1 MNNRTEQQIRIAGP
15 CAVESINQWEQA
27 VVGLQD
33 HCDIIRGGVWKPR
46 TKPGW
51 DGLGSSALIPMFEIA
66 TKHGITPAMEVLV
79 PEHVDEVAQAMRAV
93 GGNSDEMMQVV
104 VWVGSRNQNHVVQQ
118 AMGERVMNGPKSI
131 SVGIKNAPWAS
142 IDHTVGIAQHL
153 MASGLPQDRLAW
165 LALRGF
171 DPSILDFIGG
181 WNEGGV
187 SIADTF
193 NPDKLRNIPPTGH
206 WVGRLQTELKRQGI
220 SVPLI
225 ADPSHIAGRA
235 DLVPG
240 VLEHMLSTMGLDG
253 FIAEVHP
260 NPHEARTDA
269 RQQLSIE
276 EFIDMLEQLDTKHLL
291 W

>member
-15 CAVESINQWEQA
+15 CAVESAQQWEEA
-27 VVGLQD
+27 VVGLRD
-33 HCDIIRGGVWKPR
+33 HCDIIRGGAWKPR

-51 DGLGSSALIPMFEIA
+51 DGLGQDILVPMFEIA

-79 PEHVDEVAQAMRAV
+79 PDHVDIVARAMREV
-93 GGNSDEMMQVV
+93 GGNSDEAIDVV
-104 VWVGSRNQNHVVQQ
+104 VWVGSRNQNHAVQQ
-118 AMGERVMNGPKSI
+118 GIGERVLNSPRSI

-142 IDHTVGIAQHL
+142 VDHTVGIAQHVL
-153 MASGLPQDRLAW
+153 QSGLPQDRLAW

-193 NPDKLRNIPPTGH
+193 NPDRFRNIPPTGR
-206 WVGRLQTELKRQGI
+206 WVSRLQAELKRNDI

-235 DLVPG
+235 QLVPEL
-240 VLEHMLSTMGLDG
+240 LEHMLATLPLDG
-253 FIAEVHP
+253 FITEVHP
-260 NPHEARTDA
+260 NPLVAQTDA
-269 RQQLSIE
+269 RQQLSID
-276 EFIDMLEQLDTKHLL
+276 EFIAMMERLNDKQLL

>member
-1 MNNRTEQQIRIAGP
+1 MNSRTEQQIRIAGP
-15 CAVESINQWEQA
+15 CAVESPQQWEEA
-27 VVGLQD
+27 VVGLRD
-33 HCDIIRGGVWKPR
+33 HCDIIRGGAWKPR
-46 TKPGW
+46 TRPGW
-51 DGLGSSALIPMFEIA
+51 DGLGQGILVPMFEIA
-66 TKHGITPAMEVLV
+66 TKHSITPAMEVLV
-79 PEHVDEVAQAMRAV
+79 PEHVDAVAQAMREV
-93 GGNSDEMMQVV
+93 GGNNDEAIDVV
-104 VWVGSRNQNHVVQQ
+104 VWVGSRNQNHTVQQ
-118 AMGERVMNGPKSI
+118 GIGERVLNSPRSI

-142 IDHTVGIAQHL
+142 VDHTVGIAQHVL
-153 MASGLPQDRLAW
+153 QSGLPQDRLAW

-193 NPDKLRNIPPTGH
+193 NPDKLRNIPPTGT
-206 WVGRLQTELKRQGI
+206 WVGRLQTELARQGI
-220 SVPLI
+220 RIPLI

-235 DLVPG
+235 DLVPS
-240 VLEHMLSTMGLDG
+240 VLEHMLSTLGLDG

-276 EFIDMLEQLDTKHLL
+276 EFVGMMEQLDAKHLL

>member
-1 MNNRTEQQIRIAGP
+1 MNNRIEQQIRIAGP
-15 CAVESINQWEQA
+15 CAVESVSQWEKA
-27 VVGLQD
+27 IVGLRD

-51 DGLGSSALIPMFEIA
+51 DGMGSEALIPMLEIA

-93 GGNSDEMMQVV
+93 GGNSDEAMQVV

-118 AMGERVMNGPKSI
+118 GIGQRVNEGPGSI

-193 NPDKLRNIPPTGH
+193 NPDRLRNIPPTGN
-206 WVGRLQTELKRQGI
+206 WVGRLRTELNRQGI

-235 DLVPG
+235 DLVQG

-253 FIAEVHP
+253 FMTEVHP

-276 EFIDMLEQLDTKHLL
+276 EFAAMMEQLDAKHLL